1 MPVKFLKPKG
11 LNVARAA
18 ERAYGYGVRSDNLV
32 FTSGQVGRDV
42 DGRLVGGDDAEKQA
56 EQAFANMA
64 LVLESAGGSLADV
77 ITIRTYT
84 TSRAH
89 LPKILAARK
98 RCFPGPDYPTNAVLI
113 VSELS
118 SPEYL
123 VELEAIA
130 RIKPKRKRTS
140 KR

>member
-1 MPVKFLKPKG
+1 M
-11 LNVARAA
+11 NVARAA

-32 FTSGQVGRDV
+32 FTSGQVGRDA
-42 DGRLVGGDDAEKQA
+42 DGQLIGLGDAGKQA
-56 EQAFANMA
+56 EQAFANID
-64 LVLESAGGSLADV
+64 LVLRSAGGSLADV

-84 TSRAH
+84 TSRTH
-89 LPKILAARK
+89 LPKILDARK

-123 VELEAIA
+123 VELEAVA
-130 RIKPKRKRTS
+130 RITRKKKRRS